1 MTLAP
6 METTPEQQMGAQ
18 LAAGSRLNLSS
29 EACPEQTA
37 TAECA
42 AEQVS
47 QGHRK
52 GRRQNGAA
60 GQKVSR
66 SGRGGRTLDGSGLG
80 KIMRILIRSAIRHE
94 QQLTILEADR
104 SYVFFMETNSHGII
118 GLLTVTQASATWHQ
132 KFEEGTVRTS
142 LRATLWGVI
151 LMERQACLEKIE
163 KDTQVLQVAETAGW
177 ATRTPLQWIYNEW
190 NPEQKK

>member
-52 GRRQNGAA
+52 GRRQNVPKGVEKWKRRKNFGMDPDSA
-60 GQKVSR
+60 R
-66 SGRGGRTLDGSGLG
+66 SCES
-80 KIMRILIRSAIRHE
+80 
-94 QQLTILEADR
+94 
-104 SYVFFMETNSHGII
+104 
-118 GLLTVTQASATWHQ
+118 
-132 KFEEGTVRTS
+132 
-142 LRATLWGVI
+142 
-151 LMERQACLEKIE
+151 
-163 KDTQVLQVAETAGW
+163 
-177 ATRTPLQWIYNEW
+177 
-190 NPEQKK
+190 

>member
-1 MTLAP
+1 M
-6 METTPEQQMGAQ
+6 
-18 LAAGSRLNLSS
+18 
-29 EACPEQTA
+29 
-37 TAECA
+37 
-42 AEQVS
+42 
-47 QGHRK
+47 
-52 GRRQNGAA
+52 
-60 GQKVSR
+60 
-66 SGRGGRTLDGSGLG
+66 DGSGLG